1 MGMYMLCPWWVYT
14 CGSNGEQVSLST
26 KVDLACAS
34 SPLPALSACLGL
46 PPGSSLSFS
55 PHTQELH
62 PYQQLDHKGVKAT
75 GGQFIHISL
84 MTTRLIWEKKNDLEC
99 TKMGKSP
106 MFPQQASCLASFL
119 QTTEIQLLSLRICQL
134 SADLPRPTP
143 HPRTR
148 RGEKRLAITQCSV
161 AHCFCPLF
169 AESVAQW

>member
-1 MGMYMLCPWWVYT
+1 MGMYMLCPWWVYI

-84 MTTRLIWEKKNDLEC
+84 MTTRLIWKKKMTLNVQRWASLQGSPNKHPAWHLFSRQQRSSCCLCVSVNSQQIYPC
-99 TKMGKSP
+99 TPPYSSPPNPSGGKK
-106 MFPQQASCLASFL
+106 
-119 QTTEIQLLSLRICQL
+119 
-134 SADLPRPTP
+134 D
-143 HPRTR
+143 
-148 RGEKRLAITQCSV
+148 
-161 AHCFCPLF
+161 
-169 AESVAQW
+169 